1 MIPTIAKIHKVY
13 FIKGEENGYKVSLEF
28 DSIQILD
35 ISSFNSEICIF
46 IILFIDIS
54 FQQN

>member
-13 FIKGEENGYKVSLEF
+13 FIKGEENGDKVSLEF

-35 ISSFNSEICIF
+35 ISSLNSEFCIF
-46 IILFIDIS
+46 ILFIDIS